1 MVGMVEG
8 ILAKN
13 RRRLAVNPFFFLLA
27 VQSPKPGE
35 VGFLEALRSVC
46 GHLGASALPSIC
58 SSLDEEKFRGSK
70 GDFPVKAQEGG
81 RKVHGD
87 MKMYRFK

>member
-1 MVGMVEG
+1 MVFGSVYSSVRV
-8 ILAKN
+8 LS
-13 RRRLAVNPFFFLLA
+13 L
-27 VQSPKPGE
+27 GE
-35 VGFLEALRSVC
+35 VGLLEALRSVC

-58 SSLDEEKFRGSK
+58 SSLDEEKFGGSK

-87 MKMYRFK
+87 MKMYR